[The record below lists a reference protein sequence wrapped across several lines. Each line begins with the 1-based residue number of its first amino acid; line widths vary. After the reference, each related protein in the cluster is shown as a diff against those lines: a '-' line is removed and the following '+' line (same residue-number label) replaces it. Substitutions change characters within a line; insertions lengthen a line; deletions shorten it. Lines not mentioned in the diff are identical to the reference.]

1 MLSGVTLPLSP
12 ALPPP
17 GGSPQPRPPA
27 AKAARWKGHAP
38 HVTTG
43 IEAAATT
50 HCHPVNCQA
59 GTIDRIAARMPRGA
73 ETMRRRSM
81 SAAWARVPSP
91 TWGAGAEAG
100 VKPGAHSK
108 GVVPVFDMKC
118 FDTRDSSISADSHV
132 ASRRVSAP

>member
-1 MLSGVTLPLSP
+1 MRMPSIP
-12 ALPPP
+12 APPHSSAHQLHSVEAMTP
-17 GGSPQPRPPA
+17 SETSVSIVVEPWRPA

-59 GTIDRIAARMPRGA
+59 GTIDRIIARMPSGA
-73 ETMRRRSM
+73 QTMRRRRR

-91 TWGAGAEAG
+91 TWGVGAEAG
-100 VKPGAHSK
+100 VASGA
-108 GVVPVFDMKC
+108 
-118 FDTRDSSISADSHV
+118 
-132 ASRRVSAP
+132 